1 MQDDRQ
7 SGRMEDQMDDG
18 MEDRID
24 FSALDPSR
32 NELRWTRSVD
42 ALVGRALVERRKRLS
57 VEQQLLRWARPV
69 LAVAAGLSFVA
80 WTASYLAS
88 NRAQQVSTVQN
99 PPALNLANWA
109 ANNQIPEPSDLFGT
123 LGGN

>member
-1 MQDDRQ
+1 
-7 SGRMEDQMDDG
+7 MEDG
-18 MEDRID
+18 MEARID

-42 ALVGRALVERRKRLS
+42 ALVGKALVERRKRLS

-80 WTASYLAS
+80 WTASYLAA
-88 NRAQQVSTVQN
+88 NRAQQIATVQN

-123 LGGN
+123 LGGH